1 MSKII
6 AIRSSLLHTHESDS
20 TNQKQLKLSF
30 LKSYHL
36 CFLWVKTGCNI
47 KAQMFL
53 QYFHLHPEDIKGSL
67 YVQKY
72 RKLIRLKNMCIS
84 HVVDGSEQCSLFR
97 VQRVKNNSRSSSATK
112 GTMSVD
118 IIKRFC
124 LHSLRLG
131 RSHQKGHF
139 YCSSETARNREDL
152 SKSVFL
158 GDFPSVQMKECS
170 LINQLFL
177 ACIVRLFQ
185 FNFINLF
192 HVLLHF

>member
-1 MSKII
+1 M
-6 AIRSSLLHTHESDS
+6 
-20 TNQKQLKLSF
+20 
-30 LKSYHL
+30 KSYHL

-53 QYFHLHPEDIKGSL
+53 QYFHLHPEDIKSSL

-84 HVVDGSEQCSLFR
+84 HEQCSLFR

-112 GTMSVD
+112 GTTSVD
-118 IIKRFC
+118 IIKWFC

-131 RSHQKGHF
+131 RNHQKGHF

-177 ACIVRLFQ
+177 ACALSGF
-185 FNFINLF
+185 FSLTS
-192 HVLLHF
+192 